1 MKRLLA
7 MAILIVFFICALGS
21 MEEGADF
28 SRYSVLTELN
38 AKAAPS
44 SARDEPGKALSLPE
58 NTAEPSP
65 DRGSEPTG
73 RPGPSSKPDVTPAP
87 SPKTSPEPTIE
98 PSAAPDVDTSP
109 QPTAEPEPADD
120 WSGSTGL
127 DPTEGYDYYIK
138 VNYLANTV
146 TVYAKG
152 ESGQFDTPV
161 RAMICS
167 SGSATPRS
175 GVFRPGWRL
184 TWQNL
189 FYGVYGQY
197 VTQITGNILFHSV
210 PYQIKYDKSSLE
222 YWEFDKLGTAASA
235 GCIRLQV
242 IDAKW
247 IYDNFHSIYAV
258 EFYGDS
264 DPGPLGKPEAPTIS
278 DDELRR
284 GWDPTDPDGN
294 NLWNMTDEEIYEKYP
309 WLDPSNPP
317 TPTPAPPPEPTPEP
331 ET

>member
-44 SARDEPGKALSLPE
+44 PAPDDAGKTPSLPE

-87 SPKTSPEPTIE
+87 SPKTSPEPTVE
-98 PSAAPDVDTSP
+98 PSAAPDVDPSP

-152 ESGQFDTPV
+152 ESGQFDTV
-161 RAMICS
+161 VTTFTLCS
-167 SGSATPRS
+167 
-175 GVFRPGWRL
+175 V
-184 TWQNL
+184 
-189 FYGVYGQY
+189 
-197 VTQITGNILFHSV
+197 H
-210 PYQIKYDKSSLE
+210 D
-222 YWEFDKLGTAASA
+222 
-235 GCIRLQV
+235 
-242 IDAKW
+242 
-247 IYDNFHSIYAV
+247 
-258 EFYGDS
+258 
-264 DPGPLGKPEAPTIS
+264 
-278 DDELRR
+278 
-284 GWDPTDPDGN
+284 
-294 NLWNMTDEEIYEKYP
+294 
-309 WLDPSNPP
+309 
-317 TPTPAPPPEPTPEP
+317 
-331 ET
+331 